1 MATFRILSFVFVGSA
16 TLGLPNWKDIPSID
30 VRQNRQVQTSIVAQ
44 SMLSC
49 GVDKRP
55 RINRAIEVPTA
66 VLKTT
71 VLSDTTE
78 GAHCWRNQW
87 FRFRAW

>member
-1 MATFRILSFVFVGSA
+1 M
-16 TLGLPNWKDIPSID
+16 GLANYCSG
-30 VRQNRQVQTSIVAQ
+30 A
-44 SMLSC
+44 
-49 GVDKRP
+49 DKGP
-55 RINRAIEVPTA
+55 HINRAIEVPTA

-71 VLSDTTE
+71 VLSDTTD